1 MWKRF
6 DVEIPLGRGT
16 RKAPPR
22 ATHVDSSVAIPHVC
36 DGRADH
42 HQGDVA
48 ISYLGADSL
57 RNASAGNAAR
67 AGLGFHVLSDDLDIQ
82 ISVTHLGLQT
92 LRDVVSLDIAPADCC
107 IYGPKN
113 SADVLVSAIQSRN
126 HFRAI
131 GHIDPVTNTDP
142 NFGIRNIG
150 SVQDTEMV
158 LSLVNGE
165 YPGEEIVVQPRIAR
179 SFGNGRDRYL
189 AIPAVEDLQVS
200 VGDLDGES
208 HRLGGRNRES
218 SVKFRR
224 YLRE

>member
-1 MWKRF
+1 
-6 DVEIPLGRGT
+6 
-16 RKAPPR
+16 
-22 ATHVDSSVAIPHVC
+22 
-36 DGRADH
+36 
-42 HQGDVA
+42 
-48 ISYLGADSL
+48 
-57 RNASAGNAAR
+57 
-67 AGLGFHVLSDDLDIQ
+67 
-82 ISVTHLGLQT
+82 
-92 LRDVVSLDIAPADCC
+92 
-107 IYGPKN
+107 
-113 SADVLVSAIQSRN
+113 
-126 HFRAI
+126 
-131 GHIDPVTNTDP
+131 
-142 NFGIRNIG
+142 
-150 SVQDTEMV
+150 MV